1 MLFSFCHPEEGVL
14 SFCHPEEGHR
24 PDVRILLFIIPAGRF
39 LSGRF
44 PRFVALRSE

>member
-1 MLFSFCHPEEGVL
+1 ML
-14 SFCHPEEGHR
+14 FCHPEEGHR